1 MRFWI
6 PTPGPP
12 MATGAQTRASRAPR
26 GLAPPAA
33 GSTAPS
39 GSRSAPPRTPRQERA
54 ATSTS
59 MRLRLLHGATHLRAL
74 GGDFGQRRPVP
85 ARLGGGGTP
94 GVPHVLQAKPRQQV
108 VFQRDQQRGELCVRP
123 FRGPGEWQYLEG
135 ATWTKFIPFPTDVL
149 VARIEFDNN
158 TITSL
163 KGEDEEFFTVKK
175 GFVDGDLEFTLG
187 SSVVTVVGTSFV
199 ARCGEDLWCGSGV
212 RPSGTDGSR
221 YCCASSCGTCG
232 GTSCSSNGALDIC
245 CLETLLAAG
254 RVCRDHS
261 DVSCL
266 LPEASPFCGGN
277 LQLNNFESA
286 DAMSKA
292 GWTIDTASDSNLFTA
307 DASYIGYRG
316 WAASA
321 GGISLALKGYGTLD
335 LVFGNGNSASGTDN
349 VVEVLLDSVSVATAS
364 NSESEKTVSIDF
376 TDGNTLQIND
386 KGDAIIL
393 VKGLAFKC
401 LMQEFWPRV
410 AIKSGEFGA
419 PSEYVSWPAE
429 TCYHEYEQPEW
440 WMSAQGWTGTVT
452 LSSATVATTKEGL
465 FPVTYSCTKDGVE
478 STRSVVVEVRHPI
491 KLAGLSAMIV
501 RQSSG
506 TFSEPGVSCVDRDL
520 VIRSVTSSPASLSL
534 SETGDFFITYSCQDG
549 QSRTSTLVRYVQ
561 VAPPI
566 ELRGDEVLVLEKDS
580 TWNDPGVQ
588 CVDTDNGLLQH
599 SASTTVDMSTAGTTT
614 ITYSCTDSS
623 GTALTATR
631 TVIVSSGLPGVD
643 LQGPAEMKILLGETF
658 TDPGVCCRD
667 GHNQVLPFKGILNE
681 AHSSSTGTQSI
692 FYRCTSFAHSETA
705 SRIVT
710 VNNEPKIYLTG
721 DAQAL
726 SILGSSYTD
735 PGAIC
740 TDVEDGLITVWG
752 ASGLGSVRQLRVV
765 RVGASGTVTS
775 GVVENII
782 DGDEASSV
790 SQACESCVEV
800 SSSSYLWLDLGAGKV
815 VHKFALA
822 ATVTSATLKVGPTL
836 DVGFSCK
843 TSLTQSLG
851 SATTVECDAPLVGR
865 YVTLSSSSSMKVCEL
880 SIWGTVGPAAPA
892 RINVSATPDGCT
904 GVDSQ
909 NLELAGQ
916 DSSGLGVMYST
927 QAAGS
932 YGEMRT
938 DLGTGPHLKSEAV
951 SGKVPGTEGAEKW
964 HLRDSSGNE
973 VATAPGG
980 FSFLPLEV
988 SHWSVTASGATCT
1001 GLVFGLDPEEAC
1013 AWLFGTASS
1022 DGKYLCGDGSECSTE
1037 GCCLSLGGLARGP
1050 PDAPRMCAAQSCTGE
1065 TTAARRIVPPSAA
1078 IGFASRA
1085 A

>member
-401 LMQEFWPRV
+401 LMQELL
-410 AIKSGEFGA
+410 
-419 PSEYVSWPAE
+419 
-429 TCYHEYEQPEW
+429 
-440 WMSAQGWTGTVT
+440 AQGGHQV
-452 LSSATVATTKEGL
+452 G
-465 FPVTYSCTKDGVE
+465 GV
-478 STRSVVVEVRHPI
+478 RSPQR
-491 KLAGLSAMIV
+491 
-501 RQSSG
+501 
-506 TFSEPGVSCVDRDL
+506 
-520 VIRSVTSSPASLSL
+520 
-534 SETGDFFITYSCQDG
+534 
-549 QSRTSTLVRYVQ
+549 
-561 VAPPI
+561 
-566 ELRGDEVLVLEKDS
+566 
-580 TWNDPGVQ
+580 
-588 CVDTDNGLLQH
+588 
-599 SASTTVDMSTAGTTT
+599 
-614 ITYSCTDSS
+614 
-623 GTALTATR
+623 
-631 TVIVSSGLPGVD
+631 
-643 LQGPAEMKILLGETF
+643 
-658 TDPGVCCRD
+658 
-667 GHNQVLPFKGILNE
+667 
-681 AHSSSTGTQSI
+681 
-692 FYRCTSFAHSETA
+692 
-705 SRIVT
+705 
-710 VNNEPKIYLTG
+710 
-721 DAQAL
+721 
-726 SILGSSYTD
+726 
-735 PGAIC
+735 
-740 TDVEDGLITVWG
+740 
-752 ASGLGSVRQLRVV
+752 V
-765 RVGASGTVTS
+765 RV
-775 GVVENII
+775 
-782 DGDEASSV
+782 
-790 SQACESCVEV
+790 
-800 SSSSYLWLDLGAGKV
+800 
-815 VHKFALA
+815 
-822 ATVTSATLKVGPTL
+822 
-836 DVGFSCK
+836 
-843 TSLTQSLG
+843 
-851 SATTVECDAPLVGR
+851 
-865 YVTLSSSSSMKVCEL
+865 
-880 SIWGTVGPAAPA
+880 
-892 RINVSATPDGCT
+892 
-904 GVDSQ
+904 
-909 NLELAGQ
+909 
-916 DSSGLGVMYST
+916 
-927 QAAGS
+927 
-932 YGEMRT
+932 
-938 DLGTGPHLKSEAV
+938 
-951 SGKVPGTEGAEKW
+951 
-964 HLRDSSGNE
+964 
-973 VATAPGG
+973 
-980 FSFLPLEV
+980 
-988 SHWSVTASGATCT
+988 
-1001 GLVFGLDPEEAC
+1001 
-1013 AWLFGTASS
+1013 
-1022 DGKYLCGDGSECSTE
+1022 
-1037 GCCLSLGGLARGP
+1037 LARG
-1050 PDAPRMCAAQSCTGE
+1050 DLLPR
-1065 TTAARRIVPPSAA
+1065 V
-1078 IGFASRA
+1078 
-1085 A
+1085 